1 MTVFMLSIAAMMKKR
16 SIFVT
21 FGLLAIVGGVLFVMG
36 LVRQNAGLQQTA
48 QMSCEPPKSS
58 TVQLTGGRFMMGA
71 ASVYDEEGPARMVE
85 VGPFDIDATE
95 VTNAQFA
102 EFVGATGYVTD
113 AEKTQAGFGQAGGVI
128 FTLPTPRN
136 PNWWQFVAGTNWRHP
151 DGPDSSLAGR
161 DHEPVVQI
169 SYNDALAYAAW
180 RGRRLPSE
188 AEWEF
193 AARAGSQSLYV
204 WGDERA
210 PEGREMANS
219 WQGAFPIQ
227 NTGRDGFLN
236 RAPVGCFPANAFGLH
251 DMIGNVWEWT
261 DTAFSGAAG
270 TPSAAEEKVFA
281 IKGGSYLCAPNFCAR
296 TRAAARQPQEAG
308 FPTNHIGFRTVA
320 SLER

>member
-1 MTVFMLSIAAMMKKR
+1 MRKQNRLV
-16 SIFVT
+16 IFA
-21 FGLLAIVGGVLFVMG
+21 LLALVGVALVSVWVL
-36 LVRQNAGLQQTA
+36 RHDTAPEINAQAICIPADT
-48 QMSCEPPKSS
+48 P
-58 TVQLTGGRFMMGA
+58 TIQLTGGRFMMGA

-85 VGPFDIDATE
+85 VAAFDMDATE

-102 EFVGATGYVTD
+102 EFVSATGYVTD
-113 AEKTQAGFGQAGGVI
+113 AEKIQAGFGQAGGVI

-136 PNWWQFVAGTNWRHP
+136 PSWWQFVAGANWRHP
-151 DGPDSSLAGR
+151 DGPDSSVRGR

-169 SYNDALAYAAW
+169 SYHDALAYAAW

-188 AEWEF
+188 AEWEY

-204 WGDERA
+204 WGDERT
-210 PEGREMANS
+210 PDGRDMANG

-236 RAPVGCFPANAFGLH
+236 RAPVGCFPANGFGLH

-261 DTAFSGAAG
+261 DTAFLATAEKS
-270 TPSAAEEKVFA
+270 SATGEKIIT

-296 TRAAARQPQEAG
+296 TRAAARQAQEAG

-320 SLER
+320 SLQAEK